1 MPSSL
6 SKTQGTSVL
15 SLQSV
20 ASNTVVISSAVDVS
34 AKFAVTVF
42 IHFGRRAATALT
54 TGVIFRIEAS
64 SKSSADGHWYP
75 LATFQTRVAAVTSQA
90 VNGTCASGQNVVA
103 MASTTG
109 ETVAD
114 IVYIDNGTIANS
126 EWGRVKVVTSNTSI
140 TIEDNLIN
148 AQTGATVFPSAEM
161 FSALV
166 DCTAV
171 GRLRVVVDASGT
183 GQAVAVE
190 STLVSADS
198 IG

>member
-15 SLQSV
+15 ALQSV

-42 IHFGRRAATALT
+42 IHFGRRSATALT

-64 SKSSADGHWYP
+64 AKSSGDGHWYP
-75 LATFQTRVAAVTSQA
+75 LATFQTRVSAVTAQS
-90 VNGTCASGQNVVA
+90 VNGTCASGQNVVP

-109 ETVAD
+109 ESVAD

-140 TIEDNLIN
+140 TLEDNLTN
-148 AQTGATVFPSAEM
+148 AQTGGTVYPSAEM
-161 FSALV
+161 FSALI
-166 DCTAV
+166 DCTAI
-171 GRLRVVVDASGT
+171 GRLRLVVDASGT
-183 GQAVAVE
+183 GQVVAAE
-190 STLVSADS
+190 AELVSSDS